1 MQKKRTESPAI
12 RLITCTPY
20 LPTMGNSQ
28 QAYTE
33 LLELRTR
40 LREENASPTGKEPKI
55 CSDESLMD
63 MAVRLPARKNDL
75 LLIKGIGE
83 TFADKYGE
91 QFLEITRKYIRD
103 TAKSVPLTGKS
114 ASILNDLEKKLV
126 NIGKGNN
133 LLYCPR
139 LSKSRSFD
147 LLQSS
152 MDDPMRLIFGQRRE
166 YTLCNTTKSRADAK
180 IYSRLTQIS
189 REAVR
194 EYREKGFMD
203 LYIAYPFVIGR
214 LTDDLPIRAPLVLF
228 PVLLSKTQNTVNVKY
243 DESRDAL
250 YNTTLLLANMKVNG
264 VRRDMPDPSIENV
277 DRELFI
283 QNTLSFFRDSGLEI
297 EDDGGYV
304 TPFEEYG
311 AETFP
316 DYRPGE
322 LHIDNSIVL
331 GKFPL
336 YSNSIQK
343 DFNDLTFKDEIN
355 KALNDILLSPAD
367 MSQEERNEPLSSKD
381 FMERGMS
388 VSEKEIDYINPVNSA
403 QEQVMAALEWMDEL
417 VVQGPPGTGK
427 SQVIT
432 SLITDAVNKGKT
444 VLMVSEKK
452 TALDVVYSRL
462 GHLSKYVM
470 MVDDVTNKDLFYD
483 QLKRMMEL
491 PPNKTEKAEDT
502 TPLSDEIDGYID
514 ELKRIADGMYSPNEF
529 GIEPYRM
536 YSLVKKVDL
545 NDPKEFER
553 YTLLKENISQSLM
566 AIRYPDLQR
575 TYERF
580 KDRGVITNL
589 KAYYQCLDT
598 APWIALMKRDLTDYD
613 VGCMKRDLLELE
625 KETKE
630 WQSKGFLSRMF
641 GKGQVNRTA
650 TTILDRYFVNYNAK
664 NIDQF
669 ISQTENT
676 MDSLDMYPEY
686 AMKLSAYE
694 RMSRLER
701 AYGEN
706 LIAVNTRLPG
716 TYDMSNDEL
725 FAFIMMD
732 HLKRFEADNR
742 MLLQDINN
750 FENIRRNV
758 DDLISKKMEMT
769 RDKTEFVLRDH
780 LTAITDSKMSGEIR
794 RIAESKR
801 RWSVN
806 KFLNKF
812 GSDMFRGV
820 KVWLMTPDVVSELL
834 PLEMGLFDLLIFD
847 EASQMYVEKGIP
859 SIYRAKKVV
868 VAGDHKQLRPSSLG
882 TGRMTFDDDDIDEEE
897 YVSAALDEDS
907 LLDLAR
913 ARYDSILLNFH
924 YRSRYE
930 ELIAFSNYAFYG
942 GRLYVSPNID
952 IPKVPPI
959 ETHLIK
965 GAKWEDKANRKEAK
979 AVVEL
984 LKDIFANRK
993 KKETIGVITF
1003 NISQRNL
1010 IEDLLD
1016 EEGRKDKAF
1025 GDAVAKEMERK
1036 DNGEDVGLFLKNIES
1051 VQGDERDIIV
1061 FSVGY
1066 AKNESGRIAQ
1076 RFGWL
1081 NNQGGENRLNVA
1093 ISRARRKI
1101 HIVTSFLP
1109 EELDVS
1115 GTKNDGPKYLK
1126 KYLEYAFAVSEKD
1139 SAKERM
1145 ILESF
1150 VGQVERETNPE
1161 SVFDDQICEAL
1172 KERGFNA
1179 EKNVGIG
1186 GYSIDVAVK
1195 ERGRYILGIE
1205 CDNSLY
1211 DGAKSTRERDYHRQ
1225 KYLESRGWNLYRVW
1239 SNHWWNNPE
1248 AEMEKIVT
1256 EIMTIKNKA
1265 KS

>member
-1 MQKKRTESPAI
+1 
-12 RLITCTPY
+12 
-20 LPTMGNSQ
+20 MGDSQ

-40 LREENASPTGKEPKI
+40 LRSENTSITGREPKI
-55 CSDESLMD
+55 CADESLMD
-63 MAVRLPARKNDL
+63 MAVRLPAKRNDL
-75 LLIKGIGE
+75 LMIRGIGE
-83 TFADKYGE
+83 AFADKYGE
-91 QFLEITRKYIRD
+91 MFLEITRKYIRD
-103 TAKSVPLTGKS
+103 TAKSVPLTGRS
-114 ASILNDLEKKLV
+114 AAVLSDLEKKLV
-126 NIGKGNN
+126 NIGKGNF
-133 LLYCPR
+133 LLYNPR
-139 LSKSRSFD
+139 LSKSRAFD
-147 LLQSS
+147 LLESS
-152 MDDPMRLIFGQRRE
+152 MDDPMKIIFGPRRD
-166 YTLCNTTKSRADAK
+166 YTLCNTTKSKADAK
-180 IYSRLTQIS
+180 VYSRLTQIC

-203 LYIAYPFVIGR
+203 LYVAYPFVIGR
-214 LTDDLPIRAPLVLF
+214 LSEDLPIRAPLVLF
-228 PVLLSKTQNTVNVKY
+228 PVLLNRTQSTISVKF
-243 DESRDAL
+243 DDSRDIL
-250 YNTTLLLANMKVNG
+250 FNTTLLLANMKNSG
-264 VRRDMPDPSIENV
+264 IRREVPDPTVEV
-277 DRELFI
+277 ADRELFI
-283 QNTLSFFRDSGLEI
+283 DYVLKYFKEAGLEI

-304 TPFEEYG
+304 TPFEEFNVDS
-311 AETFP
+311 FP
-316 DYRPGE
+316 DYKPGE
-322 LHIDNSIVL
+322 LHVDNSLVL

-336 YSNSIQK
+336 YSSSIQK
-343 DFNDLTFKDEIN
+343 DFNDLTLKDEIN
-355 KALNDILLSPAD
+355 KALNDIISSPLELSK
-367 MSQEERNEPLSSKD
+367 EERSEPMSSKD

-388 VSEKEIDYINPVNSA
+388 VSERDIDYINSVNSA

-432 SLITDAVNKGKT
+432 SLITDAVNKEKT

-470 MVDDVTNKDLFYD
+470 MIDDVTNKDLFYD
-483 QLKRMMEL
+483 QLKTMLDL
-491 PPNKTEKAEDT
+491 PPNKTDRPESTEKI
-502 TPLSDEIDGYID
+502 SDEIDGHID
-514 ELKRIADGMYSPNEF
+514 ELKRIANGMYTPGDF
-529 GIEPYRM
+529 GIEPYRL
-536 YSLVKKVDL
+536 YSLVKKIDF
-545 NDPKEFER
+545 NDPEEFER
-553 YTLLKENISQSLM
+553 YTLLKQNISQSLM
-566 AIRYPDLQR
+566 MVRYPDLQR

-580 KDRGVITNL
+580 KDRGVISNL
-589 KAYYQCLDT
+589 RTYYQCLDT

-613 VGCMKRDLLELE
+613 VSCMRRDLQALE

-630 WQSKGFLSRMF
+630 WQSKGFVAKLF

-650 TTILDRYFVNYNAK
+650 TTILDRYFINYNAK

-669 ISQTENT
+669 ISQTGDT
-676 MDSLDMYPEY
+676 LDSLDLYQDY
-686 AMKLSAYE
+686 AMKLTAYE
-694 RMSRLER
+694 QMSRLER

-706 LIAVNTRLPG
+706 LISVNTKIPG

-732 HLKRFEADNR
+732 HLKKFEADNR
-742 MLLQDINN
+742 QLLQDINN
-750 FENIRRNV
+750 FENIRQNV
-758 DDLISKKMEMT
+758 DDLITAKRELTKS
-769 RDKTEFVLRDH
+769 KTEFILRDC
-780 LTAITDSKMSGEIR
+780 LRSITDSKMSGEIR

-806 KFLNKF
+806 KFLDKF

-882 TGRMTFDDDDIDEEE
+882 TGRLTFENDEDLDNDE
-897 YVSAALDEDS
+897 YISAALEEDS

-913 ARYDSILLNFH
+913 SRYDSILLNFH
-924 YRSRYE
+924 YRSKYE
-930 ELIAFSNYAFYG
+930 ELIAFSNYAFYS
-942 GRLYVSPNID
+942 GRLYVSPNVD
-952 IPKVPPI
+952 VPEMPPI

-965 GAKWEDKANRKEAK
+965 GARWVDKANKKEAV

-984 LKDIFANRK
+984 LKTIMNERENN
-993 KKETIGVITF
+993 ETIGVITF
-1003 NISQRNL
+1003 NITQRNL

-1016 EEGRKDKAF
+1016 EEGRKDREF
-1025 GDAVAKEMERK
+1025 GDAIAKEMVREE
-1036 DNGEDVGLFLKNIES
+1036 NGEDVGLFLKNIES
-1051 VQGDERDIIV
+1051 VQGDERDIII

-1066 AKNESGRIAQ
+1066 AKGDSDKIAQ

-1115 GTKNDGPKYLK
+1115 GAKNEGPRYLR
-1126 KYLEYAFAVSEKD
+1126 KYLEYAFAVSD
-1139 SAKERM
+1139 NDKEREKT

-1150 VGQVERETNPE
+1150 VGPMTKEENPE
-1161 SVFDDQICEAL
+1161 SVFNDQICEAL
-1172 KERGFNA
+1172 KARGFDA

-1195 ERGRYILGIE
+1195 EDGRYILGIE

-1211 DGAKSTRERDYHRQ
+1211 DGARSTRERDYHRQ
-1225 KYLESRGWNLYRVW
+1225 KYLESRGWRVRRVW
-1239 SNHWWNNPE
+1239 SNHWWNNPDKE
-1248 AEMEKIVT
+1248 IEEIVT
-1256 EIMTIKNKA
+1256 DIYLAKNKA
-1265 KS
+1265 VN

>member
-1 MQKKRTESPAI
+1 
-12 RLITCTPY
+12 
-20 LPTMGNSQ
+20 MGDSQ

-33 LLELRTR
+33 LLVLRTELRAK
-40 LREENASPTGKEPKI
+40 NAAPNGKEPKI

-63 MAVRLPARKNDL
+63 MAVRLPTKRNDL

-91 QFLEITRKYIRD
+91 MFLQITRKYVRN
-103 TAKSVPLTGKS
+103 TAKSVPLTGKA
-114 ASILNDLEKKLV
+114 ASILCDLEKKLV
-126 NIGKGNN
+126 NIGKGNT
-133 LLYCPR
+133 LLYNPR
-139 LSKSRSFD
+139 LSKIRSFD
-147 LLQSS
+147 LLESS
-152 MDDPMRLIFGQRRE
+152 MEDPMNIVFGAKRE
-166 YTLCNTTKSRADAK
+166 YTLCNTAKRKADSK
-180 IYSRLTQIS
+180 IYTRLTQIS
-189 REAVR
+189 RESVR

-203 LYIAYPFVIGR
+203 LYVAYPFVIGS
-214 LTDDLPIRAPLVLF
+214 LSEDLPIRAPLALF
-228 PVLLSKTQNTVNVKY
+228 PVHLSKTQTTITIKY
-243 DESRDAL
+243 DDSRDAL
-250 YNTTLLLANMKVNG
+250 FNTTLLLADMKNSG
-264 VRRDMPDPSIENV
+264 IRKEMPDPIIDMV
-277 DRELFI
+277 DRDYFI
-283 QNTLSFFRDSGLEI
+283 QYVIGFFRDAGLEI

-304 TPFEEYG
+304 TPFEQYN
-311 AETFP
+311 ADSFP
-316 DYRPGE
+316 EFRQGE

-343 DFNDLTFKDEIN
+343 DFNHLTQKPEIN
-355 KALNDILLSPAD
+355 KALSDIISSPLE
-367 MSQEERNEPLSSKD
+367 MSEEERNEPLSSKD

-388 VSEKEIDYINPVNSA
+388 ISERDIAYINSVNSA
-403 QEQVMAALEWMDEL
+403 QEQVMAAMEWMDEL

-470 MVDDVTNKDLFYD
+470 MIDDVTNKDLFYD
-483 QLKRMMEL
+483 QLKRMLDL
-491 PPNKTEKAEDT
+491 PPNKADEAEDT
-502 TPLSDEIDGYID
+502 GPVSDEIDRYVG
-514 ELKRIADGMYSPNEF
+514 ELTRIADGMYSPNEF
-529 GIEPYRM
+529 GVEPYRM

-545 NDPKEFER
+545 NDAKEFER

-566 AIRYPDLQR
+566 LVRYPDLLR

-580 KDRGVITNL
+580 KDRGVISNL
-589 KAYYQCLDT
+589 RAYYQCLDT

-613 VGCMKRDLLELE
+613 VSCMKRDLKNLEAE
-625 KETKE
+625 VKQ
-630 WQSKGFLSRMF
+630 WQSKGFVSRLF

-650 TTILDRYFVNYNAK
+650 TVILNKYFTNYNAN

-669 ISQTENT
+669 ISQTSDT
-676 MDSLDMYPEY
+676 MDSLDMYQDY
-686 AMKLSAYE
+686 AMKLTAYE
-694 RMSRLER
+694 SMSRLER

-706 LIAVNTRLPG
+706 LISVNTRIPG

-732 HLKRFEADNR
+732 HLKKFEADNR

-750 FENIRRNV
+750 FENIRKNV
-758 DDLISKKMEMT
+758 DDLISKKREMT
-769 RDKTEFVLRDH
+769 KDRTDFILRDY
-780 LTAITDSKMSGEIR
+780 LTTLTDSKMSGEIR

-801 RWSVN
+801 RWSVH
-806 KFLNKF
+806 KFLNRF

-859 SIYRAKKVV
+859 SIYRAKKVI

-882 TGRMTFDDDDIDEEE
+882 TGRMTFEDDDIDEDE

-913 ARYDSILLNFH
+913 SRYDSVLLNFH
-924 YRSRYE
+924 YRSKYE

-942 GRLYVSPNID
+942 GRLYVSPNVD
-952 IPKVPPI
+952 VPEMPPI
-959 ETHLIK
+959 ETHLIE
-965 GAKWEDKANRKEAK
+965 GAKWTDKANRKEAK
-979 AVVEL
+979 AVVGL
-984 LKDIFANRK
+984 IRDILKERK
-993 KKETIGVITF
+993 DRETIGVITF

-1016 EEGRKDKAF
+1016 EEGRKDPEF
-1025 GDAVAKEMERK
+1025 GDAVEKEMVRQE
-1036 DNGEDVGLFLKNIES
+1036 NGEDVGLFLKNIES
-1051 VQGDERDIIV
+1051 VQGDERDIII

-1066 AKNESGRIAQ
+1066 AKGDSGRIAQ

-1101 HIVTSFLP
+1101 HIITSFLP

-1115 GTKNDGPKYLK
+1115 GAKNEGPRYLK
-1126 KYLEYAFAVSEKD
+1126 RYLEYAFAVSERNG
-1139 SAKERM
+1139 ERVRT
-1145 ILESF
+1145 ILDSF
-1150 VGQVERETNPE
+1150 VTRREREEDPE
-1161 SVFDDQICEAL
+1161 SVFNGQICDAL
-1172 KERGFNA
+1172 RSRGFDA

-1195 ERGRYILGIE
+1195 DDGRYILGIE

-1225 KYLESRGWNLYRVW
+1225 KYLESRGWNIRRVW

-1248 AEMEKIVT
+1248 IEINEIVE
-1256 EIMTIKNKA
+1256 EIYRIKNKA
-1265 KS
+1265 EN

>member
-1 MQKKRTESPAI
+1 
-12 RLITCTPY
+12 
-20 LPTMGNSQ
+20 MGNSQ

-40 LREENASPTGKEPKI
+40 LRTENAAPNGKEPKI

-63 MAVRLPARKNDL
+63 MAVRLPAKRNDL

-91 QFLEITRKYIRD
+91 QFLQITRKYIRD
-103 TAKSVPLTGKS
+103 TAKSVPLTGRS
-114 ASILNDLEKKLV
+114 ASILGDLEKKLV

-152 MDDPMRLIFGQRRE
+152 MEDPMRLVFGQRRE
-166 YTLCNTTKSRADAK
+166 YTLCNTAK
-180 IYSRLTQIS
+180 NKGDGTVYTRLTQIS

-194 EYREKGFMD
+194 EYREKGSMD

-214 LTDDLPIRAPLVLF
+214 LTEDLPIRAPLVLF
-228 PVLLSKTQNTVNVKY
+228 PVLLSKTQNTITVRY
-243 DESRDAL
+243 DDSRDAL
-250 YNTTLLLANMKVNG
+250 FNTTLLLANMKSNG
-264 VRRDMPDPSIENV
+264 IRKQMPDPTIEIT
-277 DRELFI
+277 DREMFVQYAI
-283 QNTLSFFRDSGLEI
+283 TFFREAGLEI

-304 TPFEEYG
+304 TPFEEYN
-311 AETFP
+311 ADTFP
-316 DYRPGE
+316 DFKPGE

-336 YSNSIQK
+336 FSNSIQR
-343 DFNDLTFKDEIN
+343 DFNELTYKSEIN

-367 MSQEERNEPLSSKD
+367 MTQEERNEPLSSKD

-388 VSEKEIDYINPVNSA
+388 VSEKDIDYVNPVNSA
-403 QEQVMAALEWMDEL
+403 QEQVMAAMEWMDEL

-432 SLITDAVNKGKT
+432 SLITDAVDKGRT

-470 MVDDVTNKDLFYD
+470 MVDDVTNKDLFYE
-483 QLKRMMEL
+483 QLRTMMDL
-491 PPNKTEKAEDT
+491 PPNRTDRAPDT
-502 TPLSDEIDGYID
+502 APLSEEIDGYID

-536 YSLVKKVDL
+536 YSLVRKVDL
-545 NDPKEFER
+545 NDAKEFER

-566 AIRYPDLQR
+566 LIRYPDLLR

-580 KDRGVITNL
+580 KDRGVIANL
-589 KAYYQCLDT
+589 RTYYQCLDT
-598 APWIALMKRDLTDYD
+598 APWIALMKRDLTDYE
-613 VGCMKRDLLELE
+613 VGCMKRELAELE
-625 KETKE
+625 KEVKE
-630 WQSKGFLSRMF
+630 WQSKGFLSRLF

-650 TTILDRYFVNYNAK
+650 TTILNQYFVNYNAN

-669 ISQTENT
+669 ISQTANT

-686 AMKLSAYE
+686 AMKLTAYE
-694 RMSRLER
+694 KMSRLER

-706 LIAVNTRLPG
+706 LIAVNTKLPG

-742 MLLQDINN
+742 ALLQDINN
-750 FENIRRNV
+750 FENIRKNV
-758 DDLISKKMEMT
+758 DDLITKKMDLT
-769 RDKTEFVLRDH
+769 RDKTEFVLRDG

-794 RIAESKR
+794 RITESKR

-859 SIYRAKKVV
+859 SIYRAKKVI

-882 TGRMTFDDDDIDEEE
+882 TGRMSFEDDDIDEEE

-913 ARYDSILLNFH
+913 ARYDSVLLNFH

-952 IPKVPPI
+952 IPEVPPI
-959 ETHLIK
+959 ETHLIE
-965 GAKWEDKANRKEAK
+965 GAKWENKANRKEAE
-979 AVVEL
+979 AVVGL
-984 LKDIFANRK
+984 LKDIFAGRK
-993 KKETIGVITF
+993 MDETIGVITF
-1003 NISQRNL
+1003 NISQRDL

-1016 EEGRKDKAF
+1016 EEGRNDPKF

-1051 VQGDERDIIV
+1051 VQGDERDIII

-1066 AKNESGRIAQ
+1066 AKNDSGRIAQ

-1126 KYLEYAFAVSEKD
+1126 RYLEYAFAVSGRDEG
-1139 SAKERM
+1139 KERA

-1150 VGQVERETNPE
+1150 TGHIEKETNPE

-1172 KERGFNA
+1172 RARGFDA

-1195 ERGRYILGIE
+1195 ENGRYILGIE

-1225 KYLESRGWNLYRVW
+1225 KYLESRGWRVCRIW
-1239 SNHWWNNPE
+1239 SNHWWNNPD
-1248 AEMEKIVT
+1248 AEIEKIVT
-1256 EIMTIKNKA
+1256 EIMSIKNKA

>member
-1 MQKKRTESPAI
+1 
-12 RLITCTPY
+12 
-20 LPTMGNSQ
+20 MGDSQ

-33 LLELRTR
+33 LLALRTELRAK
-40 LREENASPTGKEPKI
+40 NAAPNGKEPKI

-63 MAVRLPARKNDL
+63 MAVRLPAKRNDL

-91 QFLEITRKYIRD
+91 MFLQITRKYIRN
-103 TAKSVPLTGKS
+103 TAKSVPLTGKA
-114 ASILNDLEKKLV
+114 ASILCDLEKKLV
-126 NIGKGNN
+126 NIGKGNY
-133 LLYCPR
+133 LLYNPR

-147 LLQSS
+147 LLESS
-152 MDDPMRLIFGQRRE
+152 MEDPMNILFGAKRE
-166 YTLCNTTKSRADAK
+166 YTLCNTVKKKGDSK
-180 IYSRLTQIS
+180 IYTRLTQIS

-203 LYIAYPFVIGR
+203 LYVAYPFVIGC
-214 LTDDLPIRAPLVLF
+214 LSEDLPIRAPLALF
-228 PVLLSKTQNTVNVKY
+228 PVLLNKTQTTITIKY

-250 YNTTLLLANMKVNG
+250 FNTTLLLANMKNSGIRKEV
-264 VRRDMPDPSIENV
+264 PDPTIEMV
-277 DRELFI
+277 DREQFVSYI
-283 QNTLSFFRDSGLEI
+283 IGFFRDAGLEI

-304 TPFEEYG
+304 GPFEEFK
-311 AETFP
+311 ADSFP
-316 DYRPGE
+316 EFRPGE

-343 DFNDLTFKDEIN
+343 DFNDLILKPEIN
-355 KALNDILLSPAD
+355 KALNDIIMSPLELSE
-367 MSQEERNEPLSSKD
+367 EERDEPLSNKD

-388 VSEKEIDYINPVNSA
+388 ISERDIAYINPVNSA
-403 QEQVMAALEWMDEL
+403 QEQVMAAMEWMDEL

-470 MVDDVTNKDLFYD
+470 MIDDVTNKDLFYD
-483 QLKRMMEL
+483 QLKRMLDL
-491 PPNKTEKAEDT
+491 PPNKTDKAEDT
-502 TPLSDEIDGYID
+502 DPISDEIDRYIG
-514 ELKRIADGMYSPNEF
+514 ELNRIADGMYSPNEF

-545 NDPKEFER
+545 NDAKEFER

-566 AIRYPDLQR
+566 VVRYPDLLK

-580 KDRGVITNL
+580 KDRGVISNL
-589 KAYYQCLDT
+589 RAYYQCLDT

-613 VGCMKRDLLELE
+613 VSCMRRDLQALEAE
-625 KETKE
+625 VKE
-630 WQSKGFLSRMF
+630 WQSKGFVSRMF

-650 TTILDRYFVNYNAK
+650 TVILDKYFTNYNAK

-669 ISQTENT
+669 ISQTAET
-676 MDSLDMYPEY
+676 MDSLDLYQDY
-686 AMKLSAYE
+686 AMKLTAYE
-694 RMSRLER
+694 KMSRLER
-701 AYGEN
+701 VYGEN
-706 LIAVNTRLPG
+706 LISVNTKIPG

-732 HLKRFEADNR
+732 HLKKFEADNR

-750 FENIRRNV
+750 FENIRKNV
-758 DDLISKKMEMT
+758 DDLITKKREMT
-769 RDKTEFVLRDH
+769 KGRMDFVFRDH
-780 LTAITDSKMSGEIR
+780 LTALTDSKMSGEIR
-794 RIAESKR
+794 RVAESKR

-859 SIYRAKKVV
+859 SIYRAKKVI

-882 TGRMTFDDDDIDEEE
+882 TGRMTFEDDDVGEDE
-897 YVSAALDEDS
+897 YVAAALDEDS

-913 ARYDSILLNFH
+913 SRYDSVLLNFH
-924 YRSRYE
+924 YRSKYE

-942 GRLYVSPNID
+942 GRLYVSPNVD
-952 IPKVPPI
+952 VPRMPPI
-959 ETHLIK
+959 ETHLIE
-965 GAKWEDKANRKEAK
+965 GAKWIDKANKKEAK

-984 LKDIFANRK
+984 IKDILNKRR

-1016 EEGRKDKAF
+1016 EEGRKDPKFAN
-1025 GDAVAKEMERK
+1025 AIEKEMAREE
-1036 DNGEDVGLFLKNIES
+1036 NGEDVGLFLKNIES
-1051 VQGDERDIIV
+1051 VQGDERDIII

-1066 AKNESGRIAQ
+1066 AKGESGKIAQ

-1101 HIVTSFLP
+1101 HIVTSFRP
-1109 EELDVS
+1109 EEFDVS
-1115 GTKNDGPKYLK
+1115 GAKNDGPRYLK
-1126 KYLEYAFAVSEKD
+1126 RYLEYAFAVSEKD
-1139 SAKERM
+1139 HDRM
-1145 ILESF
+1145 RTILDSF
-1150 VGQVERETNPE
+1150 VSRQEREEDPE
-1161 SVFDDQICEAL
+1161 SVFNDQICEAL
-1172 KERGFNA
+1172 KARGFNA

-1186 GYSIDVAVK
+1186 GYVIDVAVK
-1195 ERGRYILGIE
+1195 DGGKYILGIE

-1225 KYLESRGWNLYRVW
+1225 KYLESRGWNIRRVW
-1239 SNHWWNNPE
+1239 SNHWWNNPGLE
-1248 AEMEKIVT
+1248 INEIVE
-1256 EIMTIKNKA
+1256 EIYSIKNKGEN
-1265 KS
+1265 

>member
-1 MQKKRTESPAI
+1 M
-12 RLITCTPY
+12 L
-20 LPTMGNSQ
+20 TMGNSQ

-40 LREENASPTGKEPKI
+40 LRIENAAPNGKEPKI

-63 MAVRLPARKNDL
+63 MAVRLPAKKNDL

-83 TFADKYGE
+83 TFADRYGE

-114 ASILNDLEKKLV
+114 ASVLNDLEKKLV
-126 NIGKGNN
+126 NIGKGNV
-133 LLYCPR
+133 LLYAPK
-139 LSKSRSFD
+139 LSKKRAFD

-152 MDDPMRLIFGQRRE
+152 MEDPMRLVFGQRRE
-166 YTLCNTTKSRADAK
+166 YTLCNTTKSKADAK
-180 IYSRLTQIS
+180 IYENLTQIS
-189 REAVR
+189 RESVR

-214 LTDDLPIRAPLVLF
+214 LTEDLPIRAPLVLF
-228 PVLLSKTQNTVNVKY
+228 PVLLSKTQNTVTVRY

-250 YNTTLLLANMKVNG
+250 YNTTLILAYMKSNN
-264 VRRDMPDPSIENV
+264 VRMKMPDPTIETI
-277 DRELFI
+277 DRDNFI
-283 QNTLSFFRDSGLEI
+283 LDTLKFFKEAGIEI
-297 EDDGGYV
+297 ADDGGFV
-304 TPFEEYG
+304 TPFQEYK
-311 AETFP
+311 TDKFP
-316 DYRPGE
+316 KYSPGE

-343 DFNDLTFKDEIN
+343 DFNDLTMKDEIN
-355 KALNDILLSPAD
+355 KALNDILLSPTD
-367 MSQEERNEPLSSKD
+367 MTPEERNEPLSSKD

-388 VSEKEIDYINPVNSA
+388 VSERDIDYINSVNSA
-403 QEQVMAALEWMDEL
+403 QEQVMAAMEWMDEL

-432 SLITDAVNKGKT
+432 SLITDAVNKGRT

-483 QLKRMMEL
+483 QLKRMMNI
-491 PPNKTEKAEDT
+491 PPNKAEKAEDT
-502 TPLSDEIDGYID
+502 SKISEEIDSYIA
-514 ELKRIADGMYSPNEF
+514 ELTRIADGMYSPNEF

-545 NDPKEFER
+545 NDAKEFER
-553 YTLLKENISQSLM
+553 YTLLKENISTSLM
-566 AIRYPDLQR
+566 AVRYPDLLR

-598 APWIALMKRDLTDYD
+598 APWIALMKRNLTDYD
-613 VGCMKRDLLELE
+613 IECMRREMAQLE

-650 TTILDRYFVNYNAK
+650 TSILNKYFVNYNAN

-669 ISQTENT
+669 ISQTSDT
-676 MDSLDMYPEY
+676 SDALSMYQDY
-686 AMKLSAYE
+686 AMKLTAYE
-694 RMSRLER
+694 KMSRLER

-706 LIAVNTRLPG
+706 LIAVNTKLPG

-742 MLLQDINN
+742 VLLQDINN
-750 FENIRRNV
+750 FENIRKNV
-758 DDLISKKMEMT
+758 DDLITKKMELT
-769 RDKTEFVLRDH
+769 KDKTEFILRDC
-780 LTAITDSKMSGEIR
+780 LSSITDSKMSGEIR

-801 RWSVN
+801 RWSVY
-806 KFLNKF
+806 KFLNRF

-834 PLEMGLFDLLIFD
+834 PLEMGIFDLLIFD

-882 TGRMTFDDDDIDEEE
+882 TGRMTFDDDDNIDEDE

-913 ARYDSILLNFH
+913 ARYDSVLLNFH

-942 GRLYVSPNID
+942 GRLYVSPNTD

-959 ETHLIK
+959 EVHLIN
-965 GAKWEDKANRKEAK
+965 GAKWEDRANKKEAK

-984 LKDIFANRK
+984 LKEIIATRK

-1016 EEGRKDKAF
+1016 QAGRKDPEF
-1025 GDAVAKEMERK
+1025 GNAVMKEMERK

-1066 AKNESGRIAQ
+1066 AKGESGKIAQ

-1093 ISRARRKI
+1093 ISRAKRKI

-1109 EELDVS
+1109 DELDVR
-1115 GTKNDGPKYLK
+1115 GTKNEGPKYLK

-1139 SAKERM
+1139 EEKMRTL
-1145 ILESF
+1145 LESF
-1150 VGQVERETNPE
+1150 VGHEEKEVYSE
-1161 SVFDDQICEAL
+1161 SVFNDQICEAL

-1195 ERGRYILGIE
+1195 DRGKYILGIE

-1239 SNHWWNNPE
+1239 SNHWWNNPD
-1248 AEMEKIVT
+1248 AEIEKIVN
-1256 EIMTIKNKA
+1256 EIMMIKNKA

>member
-1 MQKKRTESPAI
+1 MPA
-12 RLITCTPY
+12 
-20 LPTMGNSQ
+20 MGNTQ

-40 LREENASPTGKEPKI
+40 LRIDNAAPNGKEPKI

-63 MAVRLPARKNDL
+63 MAVRLPAKRNDL

-114 ASILNDLEKKLV
+114 ASVLNDLEKKLV
-126 NIGKGNN
+126 NIGKGNI
-133 LLYCPR
+133 LLYAPR
-139 LSKSRSFD
+139 LSKSRAFD

-152 MDDPMRLIFGQRRE
+152 MEDPMRLVFGQRRE
-166 YTLCNTTKSRADAK
+166 YTLCNTTKSKADAK
-180 IYSRLTQIS
+180 IYANLTQIS

-214 LTDDLPIRAPLVLF
+214 LTEDLPIRAPLVLF
-228 PVLLSKTQNTVNVKY
+228 PVLLSKTQNTVTVKY

-250 YNTTLLLANMKVNG
+250 YNTTLILAYMKSNN
-264 VRRDMPDPSIENV
+264 VRMQIPDPSIETV
-277 DRELFI
+277 DRDNFI
-283 QNTLSFFRDSGLEI
+283 QDTLGFFKDAGIEI
-297 EDDGGYV
+297 EDDGGFV
-304 TPFEEYG
+304 TPFEEYR
-311 AETFP
+311 TDKFP
-316 DYRPGE
+316 KYNPGE

-343 DFNDLTFKDEIN
+343 DFNDLTMKDEIN

-367 MSQEERNEPLSSKD
+367 MTAEERNEPLSSKD

-388 VSEKEIDYINPVNSA
+388 VSERDIDYINSVNSA
-403 QEQVMAALEWMDEL
+403 QEQVMAAMEWMDEL

-432 SLITDAVNKGKT
+432 SLITDAVNKGRT

-483 QLKRMMEL
+483 QLKRMMNI
-491 PPNKTEKAEDT
+491 PPNKAEKAEDT
-502 TPLSDEIDGYID
+502 SDISEEIDGYIG
-514 ELKRIADGMYSPNEF
+514 ELTRIADGMYSPNEF

-545 NDPKEFER
+545 NDAKEFER
-553 YTLLKENISQSLM
+553 YTLLKENISTSLM
-566 AIRYPDLQR
+566 AVRYPDLLR

-613 VGCMKRDLLELE
+613 IGCMKRDMAELE
-625 KETKE
+625 KETKA

-641 GKGQVNRTA
+641 GKGQVNRMA
-650 TTILDRYFVNYNAK
+650 TTILDKYFVNYNAN

-669 ISQTENT
+669 ISQTSDT
-676 MDSLDMYPEY
+676 SDALDMYQDY
-686 AMKLSAYE
+686 AMKLTAYE
-694 RMSRLER
+694 KMSRLER

-706 LIAVNTRLPG
+706 LIAVNTKLPG

-742 MLLQDINN
+742 VLLQDINN
-750 FENIRRNV
+750 FENIRKNV
-758 DDLISKKMEMT
+758 DDLITKKMELT
-769 RDKTEFVLRDH
+769 RDKTEFILRDC
-780 LTAITDSKMSGEIR
+780 LSSITDSKMSGEIR

-801 RWSVN
+801 RWSVC
-806 KFLNKF
+806 KFLNRF

-834 PLEMGLFDLLIFD
+834 PLEMGIFDLLIFD

-882 TGRMTFDDDDIDEEE
+882 TGRMTFDDDDNIDEDE

-913 ARYDSILLNFH
+913 ARYDSVLLNFH

-942 GRLYVSPNID
+942 GRLYVSPNTD

-959 ETHLIK
+959 EVHLVK
-965 GAKWEDKANRKEAK
+965 GAKWEDKANKKEAK

-984 LKDIFANRK
+984 LKEIFATRK

-1016 EEGRKDKAF
+1016 MEGRKDPDF
-1025 GDAVAKEMERK
+1025 GNAVAKEMERK

-1066 AKNESGRIAQ
+1066 AKGESGQIAQ

-1093 ISRARRKI
+1093 ISRAKRKI
-1101 HIVTSFLP
+1101 HIVTSFMP
-1109 EELDVS
+1109 DELDVR

-1139 SAKERM
+1139 EEKMRTL
-1145 ILESF
+1145 LESF
-1150 VGQVERETNPE
+1150 VGHEEKEVYSE
-1161 SVFDDQICEAL
+1161 SVFNDQICEAL

-1195 ERGRYILGIE
+1195 DRGKYILGIE

-1239 SNHWWNNPE
+1239 SNHWWNNPD
-1248 AEMEKIVT
+1248 AEIEKIVT
-1256 EIMTIKNKA
+1256 EIMMIKNKA

>member
-1 MQKKRTESPAI
+1 
-12 RLITCTPY
+12 
-20 LPTMGNSQ
+20 MGDSQ

-33 LLELRTR
+33 LLALRTD
-40 LREENASPTGKEPKI
+40 LRAKNAAPNGKEPKI

-63 MAVRLPARKNDL
+63 MAVRLPAKRNDL

-91 QFLEITRKYIRD
+91 MFLQITRKYIRN

-114 ASILNDLEKKLV
+114 ASILSDLEKKLV
-126 NIGKGNN
+126 NIGKGNY
-133 LLYCPR
+133 LLYNPR
-139 LSKSRSFD
+139 LSKRRSFD
-147 LLQSS
+147 LLESS
-152 MDDPMRLIFGQRRE
+152 MEDPMNIIFGAKRE
-166 YTLCNTTKSRADAK
+166 YTLCNTVKKKSDSK
-180 IYSRLTQIS
+180 IYTRLTQIS

-203 LYIAYPFVIGR
+203 LYVAYPFVIGS
-214 LTDDLPIRAPLVLF
+214 LSEDLPIRAPLALF
-228 PVLLSKTQNTVNVKY
+228 PVLLNKTQNTITIKY

-250 YNTTLLLANMKVNG
+250 FNTTLILANMKQNG
-264 VRRDMPDPSIENV
+264 IRKVIPDPVIESF
-277 DRELFI
+277 DREHFVEFI
-283 QNTLSFFRDSGLEI
+283 IGFFRDAGLDI
-297 EDDGGYV
+297 DDDGGYV
-304 TPFEEYG
+304 TSFEEFN
-311 AETFP
+311 ADSFP
-316 DYRPGE
+316 DFKEGE
-322 LHIDNSIVL
+322 LHVDNSIVL

-336 YSNSIQK
+336 YSSSIQK
-343 DFNDLTFKDEIN
+343 DFNELTLKPEIN
-355 KALNDILLSPAD
+355 KALNDIISSPLD
-367 MSQEERNEPLSSKD
+367 MSDEDRHEPLSSKD

-388 VSEKEIDYINPVNSA
+388 ISERDIDYINSVNSA
-403 QEQVMAALEWMDEL
+403 QEQVMAAMEWMDEL

-470 MVDDVTNKDLFYD
+470 MIDDVTNKDLFYD
-483 QLKRMMEL
+483 QLKRMLDL
-491 PPNKTEKAEDT
+491 PANKAEHAEDT
-502 TPLSDEIDGYID
+502 NGISDEIDKYID

-545 NDPKEFER
+545 NDAKEFER

-566 AIRYPDLQR
+566 LVRYPDLLR

-580 KDRGVITNL
+580 KDRGVISNMR
-589 KAYYQCLDT
+589 AYYQCLDT

-613 VGCMKRDLLELE
+613 VSCMRRDLKALET
-625 KETKE
+625 ETKQ
-630 WQSKGFLSRMF
+630 WQSKGFVSRMF
-641 GKGQVNRTA
+641 GKGQVTRTA
-650 TTILDRYFVNYNAK
+650 TTILDKYFTNYNAK

-669 ISQTENT
+669 ISQTSET
-676 MDSLDMYPEY
+676 MDSLDLYQDY
-686 AMKLSAYE
+686 AMKLTAYE
-694 RMSRLER
+694 KMSRLER

-706 LIAVNTRLPG
+706 LISVNTKIPG

-732 HLKRFEADNR
+732 HLKKFEADNR
-742 MLLQDINN
+742 QLLHDIND

-758 DDLISKKMEMT
+758 DDLITKKRDLT
-769 RDKTEFVLRDH
+769 RGKTDFVLRDY
-780 LTAITDSKMSGEIR
+780 LTALTDSKMSGEIR
-794 RIAESKR
+794 RVAESKR

-859 SIYRAKKVV
+859 SIYRAKKVI

-882 TGRMTFDDDDIDEEE
+882 TGRMSFEDEDDIDEDD
-897 YVSAALDEDS
+897 YIAAALDEDS

-913 ARYDSILLNFH
+913 SRYDSVLLNFH
-924 YRSRYE
+924 YRSKYE

-942 GRLYVSPNID
+942 GRLYVSPNVD
-952 IPKVPPI
+952 VPDAPPI
-959 ETHLIK
+959 ETHLIE
-965 GAKWEDKANRKEAK
+965 GAKWTDKANRKEAE

-984 LKDIFANRK
+984 IKDILKKRK
-993 KKETIGVITF
+993 NEETIGVITF

-1016 EEGRKDKAF
+1016 EAGRKDPKF
-1025 GDAVAKEMERK
+1025 GDKITMEMAREE
-1036 DNGEDVGLFLKNIES
+1036 NGEDVGLFLKNIES
-1051 VQGDERDIIV
+1051 VQGDERDIII

-1066 AKNESGRIAQ
+1066 AKNDSGRIAQ

-1115 GTKNDGPKYLK
+1115 GAKNDGPRFLK
-1126 KYLEYAFAVSEKD
+1126 RYLEYAFAVSAKD
-1139 SAKERM
+1139 EEKERM
-1145 ILESF
+1145 ILDSF
-1150 VGQVERETNPE
+1150 VSRREKEEDPE
-1161 SVFDDQICEAL
+1161 SVFNDQICEAL
-1172 KERGFNA
+1172 KARGFDA

-1195 ERGRYILGIE
+1195 ENGKYILGIE

-1225 KYLESRGWNLYRVW
+1225 KYLESRGWRIRRVW

-1248 AEMEKIVT
+1248 IEINEIV
-1256 EIMTIKNKA
+1256 EDIYLAKNKA
-1265 KS
+1265 SN

>member
-1 MQKKRTESPAI
+1 
-12 RLITCTPY
+12 
-20 LPTMGNSQ
+20 MGDTQ
-28 QAYTE
+28 QAYAE

-40 LREENASPTGKEPKI
+40 LRTENTTATGKEPKI
-55 CSDESLMD
+55 CTDEALMD
-63 MAVRLPARKNDL
+63 MAVRLPAKRNDL

-91 QFLEITRKYIRD
+91 MFLQITRRYIRD
-103 TAKSVPLTGKS
+103 TAKSVPLTGRA
-114 ASILNDLEKKLV
+114 ASILSDLEKKLV
-126 NIGKGNN
+126 NIGKGNY
-133 LLYCPR
+133 LLYNPK
-139 LSKSRSFD
+139 LSKSRAFD

-152 MDDPMRLIFGQRRE
+152 MEDPMRIIFGQKRE
-166 YTLCNTTKSRADAK
+166 YSLCNTTKNKSDSK
-180 IYSRLTQIS
+180 IYTRLTQIS
-189 REAVR
+189 RESIR

-214 LTDDLPIRAPLVLF
+214 LSDDLPIRAPLALF
-228 PVLLSKTQNTVNVKY
+228 PVILNRSQSSVTVKY
-243 DESRDAL
+243 DDSRDTL
-250 YNTTLLLANMKVNG
+250 FNTTLILANMKNGG
-264 VRRDMPDPSIENV
+264 VRKEIPDPTFENV
-277 DRELFI
+277 ERETFI
-283 QNTLSFFRDSGLEI
+283 AQVIDFFRDAGLEI

-304 TPFEEYG
+304 TPFDEYYG
-311 AETFP
+311 DSFP
-316 DYRPGE
+316 KFKSGE

-336 YSNSIQK
+336 YSSSIQK
-343 DFNDLTFKDEIN
+343 DFNDLTYKPEIN
-355 KALNDILLSPAD
+355 KALNDIISSPLD
-367 MSQEERNEPLSSKD
+367 MCGEERDEPLSNKD

-388 VSEKEIDYINPVNSA
+388 VSERDIAYINSVNSA
-403 QEQVMAALEWMDEL
+403 QEQVMAAMEWMDEL

-432 SLITDAVNKGKT
+432 SLITDAVNKGRT

-470 MVDDVTNKDLFYD
+470 MIDDVTNKDLFYD
-483 QLKRMMEL
+483 QLRAMLDL
-491 PPNKTEKAEDT
+491 PRNKSDT
-502 TPLSDEIDGYID
+502 PTDTGPISDEIDDHID
-514 ELKRIADGMYSPNEF
+514 ELNRIADGMYSPNEF

-545 NDPKEFER
+545 NDRAEFER
-553 YTLLKENISQSLM
+553 YKLLKENISQSLM
-566 AIRYPDLQR
+566 AVRYPDLIR

-580 KDRGVITNL
+580 KDRNVINNMRT
-589 KAYYQCLDT
+589 YYQCLDT

-613 VGCMKRDLLELE
+613 VSCMRQELLALE
-625 KETKE
+625 NEVKE
-630 WQSKGFLSRMF
+630 WQSKGFLSKLF
-641 GKGQVNRTA
+641 GKGQVTRTA
-650 TTILDRYFVNYNAK
+650 TSILNKYFSNYNAK

-669 ISQTENT
+669 ISRTANT
-676 MDSLDMYPEY
+676 IDSLDMYQDY
-686 AMKLSAYE
+686 AMKLTAYE
-694 RMSRLER
+694 KMSRLER

-706 LIAVNTRLPG
+706 LIAVNTKLPG

-742 MLLQDINN
+742 LLLQEINN
-750 FENIRRNV
+750 FENIRRDV
-758 DDLISKKMEMT
+758 DELITKKRDMT
-769 RDKTEFVLRDH
+769 KERTEFILRDC
-780 LTAITDSKMSGEIR
+780 LRSLTDSKMSGEIR
-794 RIAESKR
+794 RIAESRR

-847 EASQMYVEKGIP
+847 EASQMFVEKGIP
-859 SIYRAKKVV
+859 SIYRAKKVI

-882 TGRMTFDDDDIDEEE
+882 TGRMTFDDDDIDEDE

-913 ARYDSILLNFH
+913 SRYDSVLLNFH
-924 YRSRYE
+924 YRSKYE

-942 GRLYVSPNID
+942 GKLYVSPNVD
-952 IPKVPPI
+952 VPEMPPI
-959 ETHLIK
+959 ETHLIRD
-965 GAKWEDKANRKEAK
+965 AKWSNKANMEEGL
-979 AVVEL
+979 AVVDL
-984 LKDIFANRK
+984 LKRIIAERK
-993 KKETIGVITF
+993 NNETIGVITF

-1016 EEGRKDKAF
+1016 EEGRKDREF
-1025 GDAVAKEMERK
+1025 GDAIAKEMVREE
-1036 DNGEDVGLFLKNIES
+1036 NGEDVGLFLKNIES
-1051 VQGDERDIIV
+1051 VQGDERDIII
-1061 FSVGY
+1061 FSIGY
-1066 AKNESGRIAQ
+1066 AKNESGKIAQ

-1093 ISRARRKI
+1093 ISRAKRKV

-1126 KYLEYAFAVSEKD
+1126 KYLEYAFAVSDDDKER
-1139 SAKERM
+1139 ERM
-1145 ILESF
+1145 ILDSF
-1150 VGQVERETNPE
+1150 VGHRDEEVNTE
-1161 SVFDDQICEAL
+1161 SVFNDQICEAL
-1172 KERGFNA
+1172 IARGFDA

-1195 ERGRYILGIE
+1195 ENGRYILGIE

-1225 KYLESRGWNLYRVW
+1225 KYLESRGWKIRRIW
-1239 SNHWWNNPE
+1239 SNHWWNNPG
-1248 AEMEKIVT
+1248 T
-1256 EIMTIKNKA
+1256 EIENIVKDIFLIKNKA
-1265 KS
+1265 EE

>member
-1 MQKKRTESPAI
+1 
-12 RLITCTPY
+12 
-20 LPTMGNSQ
+20 MGDTQ

-40 LREENASPTGKEPKI
+40 LRSENASATGKEPKI
-55 CSDESLMD
+55 CTDESLMD
-63 MAVRLPARKNDL
+63 MAVRLPAKRNDL

-83 TFADKYGE
+83 TFADRYGE
-91 QFLEITRKYIRD
+91 MFLQITRRYIRD
-103 TAKSVPLTGKS
+103 TAKSVPLTGMS
-114 ASILNDLEKKLV
+114 ASILKDLEKKLV
-126 NIGKGNN
+126 NIGKGNY
-133 LLYCPR
+133 LLFNPR
-139 LSKSRSFD
+139 LSKHRSFD
-147 LLQSS
+147 LTQSS
-152 MDDPMRLIFGQRRE
+152 MEDPLRIVFGQKRE
-166 YTLCNTTKSRADAK
+166 YSLCNTTKSKQDSK
-180 IYSRLTQIS
+180 VYTRLNQIS

-203 LYIAYPFVIGR
+203 LYVAYPFVIGR
-214 LTDDLPIRAPLVLF
+214 LSDDLPIRAPLALF
-228 PVLLSKTQNTVNVKY
+228 PVTLNKTQSTVTVKY
-243 DESRDAL
+243 DDSRDAL
-250 YNTTLLLANMKVNG
+250 FNTTLILASMKNG
-264 VRRDMPDPSIENV
+264 GKRTSIPDPTIEMI
-277 DRELFI
+277 ETGTFI
-283 QNTLSFFRDSGLEI
+283 DYTKAFFKSAGLEI
-297 EDDGGYV
+297 DGDGGGISE
-304 TPFEEYG
+304 FEEYNVDS
-311 AETFP
+311 FP
-316 DYRPGE
+316 EFQSGE
-322 LHIDNSIVL
+322 LHVENVIVL

-343 DFNDLTFKDEIN
+343 DFNDLTLKPEIN
-355 KALNDILLSPAD
+355 KALNDIISSPLELTD
-367 MSQEERNEPLSSKD
+367 EERSEPLSSRD

-388 VSEKEIDYINPVNSA
+388 VSEKDIAYINPVNSA
-403 QEQVMAALEWMDEL
+403 QEQVMAAMEWMDEL

-470 MVDDVTNKDLFYD
+470 MIDDVTNKDLFYD
-483 QLKRMMEL
+483 QLRTMLDL
-491 PPNKTEKAEDT
+491 PPNKEEKAAETD
-502 TPLSDEIDGYID
+502 PISEEIDGYVS
-514 ELKRIADGMYSPNEF
+514 ELTRIADGMYSPNEF

-545 NDPKEFER
+545 NDAREFER

-566 AIRYPDLQR
+566 AVRYPDLQR

-580 KDRGVITNL
+580 KDRGVISNL
-589 KAYYQCLDT
+589 RTYYQCLDT

-613 VGCMKRDLLELE
+613 VSCMRRDLVALENE
-625 KETKE
+625 VKE
-630 WQSKGFLSRMF
+630 WQSKGFVSRLF

-650 TTILDRYFVNYNAK
+650 TTILDRYFINYNAK

-669 ISQTENT
+669 ISQTANT
-676 MDSLDMYPEY
+676 IDSLDMYDSY
-686 AMKLSAYE
+686 AAKLTAYE
-694 RMSRLER
+694 KMSRLER

-706 LIAVNTRLPG
+706 LISVNTKIPG

-742 MLLQDINN
+742 ELLQDINN
-750 FENIRRNV
+750 FENIRENV
-758 DDLISKKMEMT
+758 DGLIAKKMDLT
-769 RDKTEFVLRDH
+769 RDRTEFILRDC
-780 LTAITDSKMSGEIR
+780 LRSVIDSKMSGEIR
-794 RIAESKR
+794 RVAESKR

-820 KVWLMTPDVVSELL
+820 RVWLMTPEVVSELL

-847 EASQMYVEKGIP
+847 EASQMYVEKGLP

-882 TGRMTFDDDDIDEEE
+882 TGRMSFDDDDIDEDE
-897 YVSAALDEDS
+897 YVSAALEEDS

-913 ARYDSILLNFH
+913 SRYDSVLLNFH
-924 YRSRYE
+924 YRSKYE

-942 GRLYVSPNID
+942 GKLYVSPNVD
-952 IPKVPPI
+952 IPEAPPI
-959 ETHLIK
+959 ETHLIE
-965 GAKWEDKANRKEAK
+965 GATWSDKANRKEAE
-979 AVVEL
+979 AVIQL
-984 LKDIFANRK
+984 LKDILRERK
-993 KKETIGVITF
+993 NDETIGVITF

-1010 IEDLLD
+1010 IEDLIDD
-1016 EEGRKDKAF
+1016 ESRKDKEF
-1025 GDAVAKEMERK
+1025 GDAVAKEMVREE
-1036 DNGEDVGLFLKNIES
+1036 NGEDVGLFLKNIES
-1051 VQGDERDIIV
+1051 VQGDERDIII

-1066 AKNESGRIAQ
+1066 AKGDSGRIAQ

-1115 GTKNDGPKYLK
+1115 TAKNDGPRFLK
-1126 KYLEYAFAVSEKD
+1126 RYLEYAFAVSANDKD
-1139 SAKERM
+1139 RERS
-1145 ILESF
+1145 ILDSF
-1150 VGQVERETNPE
+1150 VDDRTEETNEE
-1161 SVFDDQICEAL
+1161 SVFNDQICEAL
-1172 KERGFNA
+1172 RERGFDA

-1195 ERGRYILGIE
+1195 ENGRYILGIE

-1225 KYLESRGWNLYRVW
+1225 KYLESRGWKVRRVW
-1239 SNHWWNNPE
+1239 SNHWWNNPKTE
-1248 AEMEKIVT
+1248 VEEIVQS
-1256 EIMTIKNKA
+1256 IFLDKNKVA
-1265 KS
+1265 D